1 MKSGDTDHTDVGL
14 YQTRDYLSEI
24 DLGTPASMRNAW
36 GQFGGQRKL
45 GLSVLTSAVFY
56 AALVGCDPLTV
67 MEESD
72 PSKLA
77 VMYSGCHTVQEGPL
91 CELPKLDP
99 ESATLPLTLHIE
111 LRDIP
116 TITIRTVKGQTSWT
130 SAQCSDETC
139 VKTESGHR
147 IVLSIPESTREVIV
161 KSAKP
166 EISNWTLPIINFR
179 ERPAVMSDAVALEQ
193 SSQA

>member
-1 MKSGDTDHTDVGL
+1 MKSGDTDHIDVGL
-14 YQTRDYLSEI
+14 YQTGDYLSEI

-72 PSKLA
+72 PSMLA

-91 CELPKLDP
+91 CELPKLDTG
-99 ESATLPLTLHIE
+99 SATLPLTLHIE
-111 LRDIP
+111 LRDMP
-116 TITIRTVKGQTSWT
+116 TITIRTVKDQTSWT
-130 SAQCSDETC
+130 SAQCST
-139 VKTESGHR
+139 T
-147 IVLSIPESTREVIV
+147 
-161 KSAKP
+161 
-166 EISNWTLPIINFR
+166 
-179 ERPAVMSDAVALEQ
+179 PA
-193 SSQA
+193 